1 MTICTECEKRETCTE
16 PCDRVREITYGGG
29 KKRKRRTYPVDFQA
43 FEAKSTAQLNRF
55 QIESLHAISY
65 RPIEKIELRILLE
78 QILALLSVGQ
88 RFVFTKKME
97 GYTNREIADL
107 TGLSE
112 KAIEQRHTRARKRL
126 KRVLSRMNGDLR

>member
-1 MTICTECEKRETCTE
+1 MTICTECEKRDTCTE
-16 PCDRVREITYGGG
+16 LCDRVRKMTYGGG
-29 KKRKRRTYPVDFQA
+29 KKRKRRTYPVDFQT
-43 FEAKSTAQLNRF
+43 FEAKSTAELNRF

-65 RPIEKIELRILLE
+65 RPIEKIELRVLLE

-88 RFVFTKKME
+88 RFVFVRKME

>member
-1 MTICTECEKRETCTE
+1 MTICAECEMRDTCTE
-16 PCDRVREITYGGG
+16 PCDTLRESSYGGG
-29 KKRKRRTYPVDFQA
+29 KNRKRRTYPVDFQA
-43 FEAKSTAQLNRF
+43 FEAKSTAELNRF

-65 RPIEKIELRILLE
+65 KPIERIELRILLE

-88 RFVFTKKME
+88 RFVFVKKME
-97 GYTNREIADL
+97 GYTNQEIAGL

-126 KRVLSRMNGDLR
+126 KRVLSTMNGDLI